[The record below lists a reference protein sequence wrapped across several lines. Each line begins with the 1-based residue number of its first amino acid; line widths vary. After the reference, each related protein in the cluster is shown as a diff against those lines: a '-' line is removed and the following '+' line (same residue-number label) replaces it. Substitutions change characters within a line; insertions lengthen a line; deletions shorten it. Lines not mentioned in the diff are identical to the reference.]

1 MKLYLR
7 NVIFVVASILFYL
20 LWNSGGEEAY
30 AKFLKEGVQHFTTKI
45 SDIETVYLK
54 QEEKKDKVI
63 ICFKYPDRTTKMTL
77 DYCMP
82 VVLLFAWQLSLLFD
96 SRITKKTA
104 FKFFAINFTIIF
116 ILQFLFP
123 LLLFDISHSKAK
135 SIGLFIGFQIFG
147 FIIFFLILKDSIL
160 IRLKVERQKYDLPE
174 N

>member
-1 MKLYLR
+1 MRRYFR
-7 NVIFVVASILFYL
+7 NTIFVVTSVLFYL
-20 LWNSGGEEAY
+20 LWNSGGEEVY

-45 SDIETVYLK
+45 SAIETVYLK
-54 QEEKKDKVI
+54 QEETKDKII

-82 VVLLFAWQLSLLFD
+82 IVLLFAWQFSLLFD

-104 FKFFAINFTIIF
+104 LKFFAINFLIVF

-123 LLLFDISHSKAK
+123 LLLFDISNSKVK
-135 SIGLFIGFQIFG
+135 SVGLYIGFQIFG

-160 IRLKVERQKYDLPE
+160 IRLKAQQQKYNSVE